1 MVGKTREERKMA
13 ALLRAQLSLK
23 HACERIDHAEDVIK
37 PQLESMREL
46 AKTQRI
52 AIEVEPEDV
61 GETT

>member
-23 HACERIDHAEDVIK
+23 HACERIDHAEDVIR

-46 AKTQRI
+46 AKTQRL
-52 AIEVEPEDV
+52 AIEVSPEDV